1 MADGQGSRPGIP
13 MSVNLHTQRADPAPL
28 PPRQGRRRSRPS
40 RRFWSQLDLKAAPYF
55 LISPYFVLFAI
66 FGLFPLIFTL
76 WVSLQDYGLAGGDA
90 SFTGLDN
97 YTKLLADS
105 DFWNAVINTVGIFVL
120 ATVPQLVLALLLA
133 NALNK
138 RLRGRL
144 FFRLGVLLPLVTS
157 VVAVAIVF
165 TQLYGRD
172 FGLFNW
178 LLDFFGLDRHIDWQS
193 AKWSSW
199 TAIATMVDWR
209 WTGYNAIIYLAGMQ
223 TIPRD
228 LYEAASIDGASPR
241 KQFWSI
247 TLPMIRPT
255 IIFTVFV
262 STIGGLT
269 LFAEPVMFGSNRM
282 DGGTTGQFQTIAMYI
297 VEQGFR
303 NFNYGYAA
311 AAAWLLFV
319 LILIG
324 VAINYSFARRIG
336 GRK

>member
-1 MADGQGSRPGIP
+1 M
-13 MSVNLHTQRADPAPL
+13 
-28 PPRQGRRRSRPS
+28 
-40 RRFWSQLDLKAAPYF
+40 DLKATPYF

-66 FGLFPLIFTL
+66 FGLFPLVFTL
-76 WVSLQDYGLAGGDA
+76 WVSLHDYELAGGDA
-90 SFTGLDN
+90 KFTGLEN
-97 YTKLLADS
+97 YAKLLADA

-120 ATVPQLVLALLLA
+120 ATVPQLVLALMLA

-144 FFRLGVLLPLVTS
+144 FFRLGVLIPLVTS

-165 TQLYGRD
+165 TQLFGRD
-172 FGLFNW
+172 FGLVNW
-178 LLDFFGLDRHIDWQS
+178 LLSFFGADHVNWQN

-228 LYEAASIDGASPR
+228 LYEAASIDGATPR
-241 KQFWSI
+241 RQFWSI

-282 DGGTTGQFQTIAMYI
+282 DGGSTGQFQTIAMYI
-297 VEQGFR
+297 VKQGFR
-303 NFNYGYAA
+303 DFDYGYAA
-311 AAAWLLFV
+311 AAAWLLFF
-319 LILIG
+319 LILVG
-324 VAINYSFARRIG
+324 VSINYLFVRRIG
-336 GRK
+336 GSK

>member
-1 MADGQGSRPGIP
+1 
-13 MSVNLHTQRADPAPL
+13 MSVNLSPQRADPAPVR
-28 PPRQGRRRSRPS
+28 PRPGRHHQKPS
-40 RRFWSQLDLKAAPYF
+40 RRFWSNVDIKATPYF
-55 LISPYFVLFAI
+55 LISPYFILFAI
-66 FGLFPLIFTL
+66 FGLFPLVFTL
-76 WVSLQDYGLAGGDA
+76 WVSLHDYELAGGDA
-90 SFTGLDN
+90 EFTGLAN
-97 YTKLLADS
+97 YTSLLTDS
-105 DFWNAVINTVGIFVL
+105 AFWNAVINTVGIFVL
-120 ATVPQLVLALLLA
+120 ATVPQLILALMLA

-144 FFRLGVLLPLVTS
+144 FFRLGVLIPLVTS

-165 TQLYGRD
+165 TQLFGRD
-172 FGLFNW
+172 FGMINW
-178 LLDFFGLDRHIDWQS
+178 ILGFFGVENINWQN

-199 TAIATMVDWR
+199 IAIATMVDWR

-241 KQFWSI
+241 RQFWSI

-255 IIFTVFV
+255 IIFTVFI

-282 DGGTTGQFQTIAMYI
+282 EGGSTGQFQTIAMYI
-297 VEQGFR
+297 VKEGFR
-303 NFNYGYAA
+303 DFDYGYAA

-324 VAINYSFARRIG
+324 VAINYAFVRRIG
-336 GRK
+336 GTK

>member
-1 MADGQGSRPGIP
+1 
-13 MSVNLHTQRADPAPL
+13 MSVNLHTERADPAP
-28 PPRQGRRRSRPS
+28 PPPGPGRHHSRSS
-40 RRFWSQLDLKAAPYF
+40 RRFWSQMDLKATPYF
-55 LISPYFVLFAI
+55 LISPYFILFAI
-66 FGLFPLIFTL
+66 FGLFPLVFTL

-90 SFTGLDN
+90 SFTGLKN
-97 YTKLLADS
+97 YTKLLADA
-105 DFWNAVINTVGIFVL
+105 DFWNAVINTVGIFAL
-120 ATVPQLVLALLLA
+120 ATVPQLFLALMLA

-178 LLDFFGLDRHIDWQS
+178 LLGFLGVDHHIDWQS

-199 TAIATMVDWR
+199 TAIASMVDWR

-228 LYEAASIDGASPR
+228 LYEAASIDGASSR
-241 KQFWSI
+241 RQFWSI

-269 LFAEPVMFGSNRM
+269 LFAEPVMFASNRM
-282 DGGTTGQFQTIAMYI
+282 DGGATGQFQTIAMYI

-303 NFNYGYAA
+303 NFDYGYAA
-311 AAAWLLFV
+311 AAAWLLFI
-319 LILIG
+319 LILLG
-324 VAINYSFARRIG
+324 VGINYTFVRRIG
-336 GRK
+336 GSK

>member
-1 MADGQGSRPGIP
+1 
-13 MSVNLHTQRADPAPL
+13 MSVNLHTQRADPAP
-28 PPRQGRRRSRPS
+28 PPSRTGRRHTRPPNS
-40 RRFWSQLDLKAAPYF
+40 FWSRLDLKATPYF
-55 LISPYFVLFAI
+55 LISPYFLLFAV
-66 FGLFPLIFTL
+66 FGLFPLVFTL
-76 WVSLQDYGLAGGDA
+76 WVSMQDYGLAGGEA

-97 YTKLLADS
+97 YTKLLADG
-105 DFWNAVINTVGIFVL
+105 DFWNAVVNTVGIFVL

-144 FFRLGVLLPLVTS
+144 FIRLGVLLPLVTS

-172 FGLFNW
+172 FGMFNW
-178 LLDFFGLDRHIDWQS
+178 LLDLLGVDKHIDWQS

-223 TIPRD
+223 TIPRE

-241 KQFWSI
+241 RQFWSI

-255 IIFTVFV
+255 IMFTVFV

-303 NFNYGYAA
+303 NFDYGYAA

-319 LILIG
+319 LILLG
-324 VAINYSFARRIG
+324 VAINYTFVRRIG
-336 GRK
+336 GAR

>member
-1 MADGQGSRPGIP
+1 
-13 MSVNLHTQRADPAPL
+13 MSVNVRTHRADPAP
-28 PPRQGRRRSRPS
+28 PPQRPGRHQSGSSRSFR
-40 RRFWSQLDLKAAPYF
+40 SQFDLKATPYF
-55 LISPYFVLFAI
+55 LISPYFILFAI
-66 FGLFPLIFTL
+66 FGLFPLVFTL
-76 WVSLQDYGLAGGDA
+76 WVSLHDYELAGGDA
-90 SFTGLDN
+90 KFTGLAN
-97 YTKLLADS
+97 YASLLTDA
-105 DFWNAVINTVGIFVL
+105 DFWNAVINTVGIFAL
-120 ATVPQLVLALLLA
+120 ATVPQLVLALMLA

-138 RLRGRL
+138 RIRGRL

-165 TQLYGRD
+165 TQLFGRD
-172 FGLFNW
+172 FGLINYVLGSLGVDNINW
-178 LLDFFGLDRHIDWQS
+178 QN

-241 KQFWSI
+241 RQFWSI

-282 DGGTTGQFQTIAMYI
+282 EGGSTGQFQTIAMYI
-297 VEQGFR
+297 VKKGFR
-303 NFNYGYAA
+303 DFDYGYAA
-311 AAAWLLFV
+311 AAAWLLFI
-319 LILIG
+319 LILLG
-324 VAINYSFARRIG
+324 VAINYAFVRRIG
-336 GRK
+336 GSK